1 MDGIDH
7 THIYGRTAPLATV
20 YLHIPWHQP
29 FPASRAALQE
39 FELALAFFAA
49 HLALQPTITRG
60 TTVAAYLSHVQ
71 TLWRHNGC
79 PKSSLTSTFIAIVT
93 RGIHRALP
101 AIPDDRSAFLLLDCR
116 PPPDFLH
123 PTTAL
128 LFRLKFATLLGF
140 FGMLRF
146 SSITLLKPIAIILV
160 AASGRQTLLTRVPVA
175 AAFGLCRQYIGFFY
189 RFRGKSTP
197 VGGPPQAAYFPKICD
212 IDPAFSPFC
221 PLLLLSKMHARGMFL
236 RPRQLIFSTGFS
248 PDTLC
253 PYLMFLAGDGH
264 FPMGIRLLKTHSLQ
278 IGGHTHSTAMGMIRD
293 ITDYIGRR
301 KVAAAR

>member
-160 AASGRQTLLTRVPVA
+160 AASGRQTLLTRIPVS
-175 AAFGLCRQYIGFFY
+175 AAFGLCRRYIGFFY

-197 VGGPPQAAYFPKICD
+197 VGGPPPKRHT
-212 IDPAFSPFC
+212 SPK
-221 PLLLLSKMHARGMFL
+221 SA
-236 RPRQLIFSTGFS
+236 TS
-248 PDTLC
+248 P
-253 PYLMFLAGDGH
+253 PPSPH
-264 FPMGIRLLKTHSLQ
+264 FAPS
-278 IGGHTHSTAMGMIRD
+278 SS
-293 ITDYIGRR
+293 
-301 KVAAAR
+301 